1 MFQITMNALGLF
13 LIIMLGYLMKR
24 IGLLQKADGTRL
36 SLIIM
41 NITLPITIVLN
52 MAHFTWQADYALL
65 MVGAVLFTL
74 LQIAL
79 AWPLVRKESL
89 AGQSFGLF
97 MGSGFN
103 IGNFTLPFVQSFMP
117 GGVAL
122 ISMFDLGNSIMLAG
136 GTQAVIDFLTRQQ
149 DALSPK
155 MIFKRLI
162 KTIPFTAYVVMLL
175 LRVGQVNLPDS
186 FLHMLQPIANANAFL
201 SMFMIGLYLELK
213 LPKKA
218 LGDVIKV
225 LGLRLVASLLMT
237 WIISLLHLKGLLP
250 LILTLIAFSPVPT
263 FGVINAVAAGS
274 DEETVGFC
282 SSVSFLMSLPLMTI
296 VMLLMQ

>member
-1 MFQITMNALGLF
+1 MLAIIMNALGLF
-13 LIIMLGYLMKR
+13 LIIMLGYLLKR
-24 IGLLQKADGTRL
+24 VGLLEKADGTKL
-36 SLIIM
+36 SIIIM

-52 MAHFTWQADYALL
+52 MARFTWQADYVLL
-65 MVGAVLFTL
+65 MVGALLFTL
-74 LQIAL
+74 LQIGL
-79 AWPLVRKESL
+79 AWPVVRKENL

-117 GGVAL
+117 GGIAL

-136 GTQAVIDFLTRQQ
+136 GTQAVIDFLTKQK
-149 DALSPK
+149 DALTPTV
-155 MIFKRLI
+155 MVKRLL
-162 KTIPFTAYVVMLL
+162 KTLPFTAYLVMLL
-175 LRVGQVNLPDS
+175 LRLGQVSLPAK
-186 FLHMLQPIANANAFL
+186 FLGMLQPIANANAFL

-218 LGDVIKV
+218 LGDVVKV
-225 LGLRLVASLLMT
+225 LSLRLTASLLMT
-237 WIISLLHLKGLLP
+237 GIVLLLKLDGTLT
-250 LILTLIAFSPVPT
+250 LILCLIAFSPVPT
-263 FGVINAVAAGS
+263 FGVINSVAAGS

-282 SSVSFLMSLPLMTI
+282 SSVSFLTSLPLMTI